1 MKRVLVVGGSYFVGK
16 AITEELKVNGYDVT
30 LLNRGSRRISGTK
43 QLSCDRNNEQAVKSV
58 LQGKSFDSLVDVSGL
73 DKIQI
78 QALCDALEME
88 ELKSAV
94 FISSSAVYDVEHI
107 KHSFCE
113 SDRRK
118 QNKFW
123 GKYGTD
129 KIAAEDTY
137 RQYMEQREIPLI
149 ILRPPYV
156 YGEENYVQRESFIF
170 EHILTNRPVILPQ
183 TNKKLQFIYAK
194 DLAVLVRSMLETKVE
209 GTQVYN
215 IGNKEAVSAK
225 EWVEL
230 CAQAMGKR
238 VETVTFDYKKAGRGV
253 REFFPFHDYNNVL
266 NVNKIHQQTIN
277 IEETDFLLG
286 LQNAYRWFLKERLNI
301 LWKEEVRRTETEIL
315 KELQL

>member
-16 AITEELKVNGYDVT
+16 AITEELKVNGYEVT
-30 LLNRGSRRISGTK
+30 LFNRGSRQIAGTR
-43 QLSCDRNNEQAVKSV
+43 QLICDRNDEQAVKSV
-58 LQGKSFDSLVDVSGL
+58 LKGKNFDYLVDVSGC
-73 DKIQI
+73 DKTQV
-78 QALCDALEME
+78 QVLCNVLEMG
-88 ELKSAV
+88 ELKRTV
-94 FISSSAVYDVEHI
+94 FISSSAVYDVERIH
-107 KHSFCE
+107 HSFGE
-113 SDRRK
+113 SDQRK

-137 RQYMEQREIPLI
+137 RQCMEQREIPLV

-215 IGNKEAVSAK
+215 VGNREAVTAK
-225 EWVEL
+225 EWVEC
-230 CAQAMGKR
+230 CARAMGKR
-238 VETVTFDYKKAGRGV
+238 VETVIFDYQKAGRNV
-253 REFFPFHDYNNVL
+253 REFFPFHDYDNVL
-266 NVNKIHQQTIN
+266 NVSKICQQTIN

-286 LQNAYRWFLKERLNI
+286 LQNTYRWFLKERLNI